1 MMWPHPSKINLY
13 LAPEQN
19 QKHTI
24 QHQLCDKQ
32 PAGIS
37 FII

>member
-1 MMWPHPSKINLY
+1 MILCGEFLY

-24 QHQLCDKQ
+24 QRQSGYQQ
-32 PAGIS
+32 PVGIS
-37 FII
+37 PVI